1 MKTTIDKAGRLVIP
15 KAIREAARLEP
26 GTEVEF
32 RLVDGRVEIE
42 PAPLDIRLERRGKLL
57 VAVPREAP
65 PTLTTAEVDKT
76 LTELRE
82 GSVQDERYPG

>member
-1 MKTTIDKAGRLVIP
+1 MTTTIDRAGRLVIP

-42 PAPLDIRLERRGKLL
+42 PAPLEVQLERRGELL

-65 PTLTTAEVDKT
+65 PPLKTTEVERAI
-76 LTELRE
+76 TELRE
-82 GSVQDERYPG
+82 GSSRDDGS